1 MPIRIPQ
8 LILSISLC
16 LGAGILGSFFTIS
29 SIPTWYAALNKPV
42 FSPPNFVFGPVWTT
56 LYIVMGV
63 ALYLVISDKR
73 QVIRKT
79 REKAIQ
85 IFGIQLAL
93 NALWSIVFF
102 GMKNP
107 ALAFVNIIAL
117 WIAIFLTTKAFYKIN
132 KFAGYL
138 LIPSLGQLCNNFKF
152 IHCAIESIT
161 LFNCYSW

>member
-138 LIPSLGQLCNNFKF
+138 LIPYLLWVSFATILNL
-152 IHCAIESIT
+152 SIV
-161 LFNCYSW
+161 LLNP

>member
-29 SIPTWYAALNKPV
+29 SIPTWHAALNKPV

-132 KFAGYL
+132 KFAVYL
-138 LIPSLGQLCNNFKF
+138 LIPYL
-152 IHCAIESIT
+152 
-161 LFNCYSW
+161 